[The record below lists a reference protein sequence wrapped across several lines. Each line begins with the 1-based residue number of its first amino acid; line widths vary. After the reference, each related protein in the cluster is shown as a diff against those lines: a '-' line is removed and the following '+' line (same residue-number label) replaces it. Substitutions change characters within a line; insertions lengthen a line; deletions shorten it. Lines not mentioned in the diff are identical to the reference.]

1 MDSISLLISSAVK
14 RNDKKYLAE
23 LKQAFNVRIKVK
35 ITPEQQLDNAL
46 DSIKINLHNRRV
58 IG

>member
-1 MDSISLLISSAVK
+1 MKNWCFTKI
-14 RNDKKYLAE
+14 
-23 LKQAFNVRIKVK
+23 KQAFNKQLKVK

-46 DSIKINLHNRRV
+46 DSIKINLQNRRV